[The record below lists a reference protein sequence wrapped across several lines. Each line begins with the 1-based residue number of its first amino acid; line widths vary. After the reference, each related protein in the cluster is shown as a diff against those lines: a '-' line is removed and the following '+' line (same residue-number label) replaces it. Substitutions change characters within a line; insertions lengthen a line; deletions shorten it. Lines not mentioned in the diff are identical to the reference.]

1 MGVSGFIEG
10 FSFLQRTKPRIRF
23 LPYNIQCRNFSSSK
37 ILNGNDSLLPVL
49 IVGAGPVGLVLSIL
63 LNKFGV
69 QCSVLEKNKGF
80 SQHPQAHFINNRTME
95 VFRKLDGLAEEI
107 QRSQPPVNLWRKFIY
122 CTSLTGPILGSVDH
136 MHPKDFE
143 KVVSPISVAHFSQY
157 KLTRILVKML
167 ENLGFGIHTI
177 EDLEGLD
184 PETLRGREI
193 LMGHECVSIDT
204 TDECVT
210 TTVSFSKEGKP
221 LTRKIKSKI
230 LIGAD
235 GAGSA
240 VRKLVGIEL
249 KGEKDLQKLVSVH
262 FWSKELGQYLLNER
276 PGMLFFIFN
285 TESIGVLVAHDL
297 TQGEFILQIPFYPPQ
312 QNLEDFNPEICKKL
326 ILKLVGQELSD
337 IDVIDIKPWV
347 MHAEVAERFVCGN
360 NQIMLCGDAAHRF
373 PPAGGFG
380 MNTGIQDAHNLA
392 WKIASV
398 LKGVAPSSI
407 LTTYETERKPIAV
420 FNTALSV
427 QNFRAAMAV
436 PATLGLD
443 PTVANSVHQVI
454 NKGVGSILPSG
465 MQKAILDGIFSIGRS
480 QLSGLILNE
489 NNPLGSSR
497 LAKLRHIFEEG
508 KSLQLQFPAEDLGFR
523 YLEGALVPDSK
534 DVVPAPEL
542 PSGRRRDYVP
552 CADPGSRLPHMNVK
566 VLSNFPSEETI
577 STHDLVSVDKVEFL
591 LIIAPMEE
599 SYNLARAAFKAAKEY
614 KVSSKVCMLWPADTI
629 TGFHRGSKAKLAPWK
644 NYMDAIE
651 VKRSSD
657 SLSWWRTC
665 QMTEQG
671 AILVRPDEHIAWRS
685 KSRIVGDPYAKMK
698 MVFSTILGF
707 KSTSMEPYLEC
718 LKLQDFEYWSVVL
731 FYA

>member
-1 MGVSGFIEG
+1 MGVSGFIKG
-10 FSFLQRTKPRIRF
+10 FSFLHRTKPRTRF
-23 LPYNIQCRNFSSSK
+23 HPYGYIQWRNFSDSK

-63 LNKFGV
+63 LNKFGIK
-69 QCSVLEKNKGF
+69 CTLLEKNKVF

-107 QRSQPPVNLWRKFIY
+107 QRSQPPVDLWRKFIY
-122 CTSLTGPILGSVDH
+122 CTSLTGSILGSVDH

-167 ENLGFGIHTI
+167 ENLGFGIHS
-177 EDLEGLD
+177 LEG
-184 PETLRGREI
+184 PEGLHPEPLRGREI

-210 TTVSFSKEGKP
+210 ATVSFSKEGKL
-221 LTRKIKSKI
+221 LTRKIQSKI

-235 GAGSA
+235 GAGST

-262 FWSKELGQYLLNER
+262 FWSKELGQYLLNKR

-285 TESIGVLVAHDL
+285 TEAIGVLVAHDL
-297 TQGEFILQIPFYPPQ
+297 TQGEFVLQIPFYPPQ
-312 QNLEDFNPEICKKL
+312 QNLEDFSPEDATFCRYARI
-326 ILKLVGQELSD
+326 
-337 IDVIDIKPWV
+337 
-347 MHAEVAERFVCGN
+347 AERFVCGN

-392 WKIASV
+392 WKIAS
-398 LKGVAPSSI
+398 LMKGVAPSSI
-407 LTTYETERKPIAV
+407 LATYETERKPIAV

-465 MQKAILDGIFSIGRS
+465 MQKVILDGIFSIGRT

-534 DVVPAPEL
+534 DVASALEL
-542 PSGRRRDYVP
+542 PTGRRRDYVP
-552 CADPGSRLPHMNVK
+552 CADPGSRLPHMNVR
-566 VLSNFPSEETI
+566 VLSDFPSEETI

-591 LIIAPMEE
+591 LIIAPVEE
-599 SYNLARAAFKAAKEY
+599 SYNLAQAAFKAAEEY
-614 KVSSKVCMLWPADTI
+614 KVSTKVCVLWPADTV
-629 TGFHRGSKAKLAPWK
+629 TGFQPGSKAKLPWK
-644 NYMDAIE
+644 NYTDVIE
-651 VKRSSD
+651 VKSSSD

-665 QMTEQG
+665 QMTERG

-685 KSRIVGDPYAKMK
+685 KSSIVGDPYAKMN

-707 KSTSMEPYLEC
+707 KSQPIQETVS
-718 LKLQDFEYWSVVL
+718 
-731 FYA
+731 

>member
-1 MGVSGFIEG
+1 MGVSGFIKG
-10 FSFLQRTKPRIRF
+10 FNFLHRNKPRIRF
-23 LPYNIQCRNFSSSK
+23 HPYGYIQWRNFSDSK
-37 ILNGNDSLLPVL
+37 ILNGHDSLLPVL

-69 QCSVLEKNKGF
+69 KCTVLEKNKGF
-80 SQHPQAHFINNRTME
+80 SKHPQAHFINNRTME

-107 QRSQPPVNLWRKFIY
+107 QRSQPPVDLWRKFIY
-122 CTSLTGPILGSVDH
+122 CTSLTGSVLGSVDH

-157 KLTRILVKML
+157 KLTRKLVKML
-167 ENLGFGIHTI
+167 ENVGFRVHTL
-177 EDLEGLD
+177 EGPEGLD
-184 PETLRGREI
+184 PEPLKGREI

-210 TTVSFSKEGKP
+210 ATVSFYKEGKL
-221 LTRKIKSKI
+221 LTRKIQSKI

-262 FWSKELGQYLLNER
+262 FWSKELGQYLLYKR

-285 TESIGVLVAHDL
+285 TEAIGVLVAHDL
-297 TQGEFILQIPFYPPQ
+297 TQGEFVLQIPFYPPQ
-312 QNLEDFNPEICKKL
+312 QNLEDFSPEICKKL
-326 ILKLVGQELSD
+326 ILKMVGQELSD

-347 MHAEVAERFVCGN
+347 MHAEVAERYVCGN

-392 WKIASV
+392 WKIAS
-398 LKGVAPSSI
+398 LLEGVAPSSI
-407 LTTYETERKPIAV
+407 LATYETERKPVAE

-443 PTVANSVHQVI
+443 PTIANSVHQVI

-489 NNPLGSSR
+489 SNPLGSSR

-508 KSLQLQFPAEDLGFR
+508 KSLQLKFPAEDLGFR
-523 YLEGALVPDSK
+523 YLEGALVPDNK
-534 DVVPAPEL
+534 DVVSAPEL
-542 PSGRRRDYVP
+542 PTGRRRDYVP
-552 CADPGSRLPHMNVK
+552 CADPGSRLPHMNVR

-591 LIIAPMEE
+591 LIIAPVEE
-599 SYNLARAAFKAAKEY
+599 SYNLARSAFKAAEEY
-614 KVSSKVCMLWPADTI
+614 KVSTKVCVLWPADTV
-629 TGFHRGSKAKLAPWK
+629 TGSQPGSKAKLAPWK
-644 NYMDAIE
+644 NYTDVIE
-651 VKRSSD
+651 VKTSSD

-685 KSRIVGDPYAKMK
+685 KSNIVGDTYAKMK

-707 KSTSMEPYLEC
+707 KSTNIGIEDS
-718 LKLQDFEYWSVVL
+718 KT
-731 FYA
+731 

>member
-1 MGVSGFIEG
+1 MGVSGFIKG
-10 FSFLQRTKPRIRF
+10 FNFPHGTKPIIRF
-23 LPYNIQCRNFSSSK
+23 HPYNIQCRSLSSSK
-37 ILNGNDSLLPVL
+37 ILSGNDSLLPVL

-63 LNKFGV
+63 LNKF
-69 QCSVLEKNKGF
+69 
-80 SQHPQAHFINNRTME
+80 
-95 VFRKLDGLAEEI
+95 
-107 QRSQPPVNLWRKFIY
+107 
-122 CTSLTGPILGSVDH
+122 
-136 MHPKDFE
+136 DFE

-167 ENLGFGIHTI
+167 ENLGFGIHTL
-177 EDLEGLD
+177 EDLEGLG
-184 PETLRGREI
+184 PEPLRGREI
-193 LMGHECVSIDT
+193 LMGMSVS
-204 TDECVT
+204 
-210 TTVSFSKEGKP
+210 P
-221 LTRKIKSKI
+221 LTQLMNVLPQLFLFPRKH
-230 LIGAD
+230 
-235 GAGSA
+235 
-240 VRKLVGIEL
+240 VGIEL

-276 PGMLFFIFN
+276 HGMLFFIFN
-285 TESIGVLVAHDL
+285 TEAIGVLVAHDL

-312 QNLEDFNPEICKKL
+312 QNLEDFSPEICKKL

-392 WKIASV
+392 WKIASL

-407 LTTYETERKPIAV
+407 LATYETERKPIAV

-427 QNFRAAMAV
+427 QNFRAAMVV

-443 PTVANSVHQVI
+443 PAVANSVHQVI

-465 MQKAILDGIFSIGRS
+465 MQKAILDGIFSVGRS

-497 LAKLRHIFEEG
+497 LAKLKHIFEEG
-508 KSLQLQFPAEDLGFR
+508 KSLQLHFPAEDLGFR

-542 PSGRRRDYVP
+542 PTGRRRDYVP
-552 CADPGSRLPHMNVK
+552 CADPGSRLPHMNVR
-566 VLSNFPSEETI
+566 VLSNSPSEKTI

-591 LIIAPMEE
+591 LIIAPVEE
-599 SYNLARAAFKAAKEY
+599 SYNLVRAAFKAAEEY
-614 KVSSKVCMLWPADTI
+614 KVSAKVCVLWPADTV
-629 TGFHRGSKAKLAPWK
+629 TGFQCGSEAKLAPWK

-651 VKRSSD
+651 VKMSSD

-665 QMTEQG
+665 QLTGQG
-671 AILVRPDEHIAWRS
+671 AILVRLDEHVAWRS
-685 KSRIVGDPYAKMK
+685 KSSIVGDPYAKMK
-698 MVFSTILGF
+698 TVFSTILGF
-707 KSTSMEPYLEC
+707 KSTNIEDHILNG
-718 LKLQDFEYWSVVL
+718 
-731 FYA
+731 

>member
-1 MGVSGFIEG
+1 MGVSGFIKG
-10 FSFLQRTKPRIRF
+10 FNLLHRTKPRIR
-23 LPYNIQCRNFSSSK
+23 LHPYGYIQRRDFSDTK
-37 ILNGNDSLLPVL
+37 ILNSNDSLLPVL
-49 IVGAGPVGLVLSIL
+49 IVGAGPVGLVLSVL
-63 LNKFGV
+63 LAKFGIK
-69 QCSVLEKNKGF
+69 CTVLEKNKGF
-80 SQHPQAHFINNRTME
+80 SKHPQAHFINNRTME

-107 QRSQPPVNLWRKFIY
+107 QRSQPPLDLWRKFIY
-122 CTSLTGPILGSVDH
+122 CTSLTGSILGSVDH
-136 MHPKDFE
+136 MHPQDFE
-143 KVVSPISVAHFSQY
+143 KIVSPISVAHFSQY
-157 KLTRILVKML
+157 KLTRLLVKLL
-167 ENLGFGIHTI
+167 ENLGFGIHT
-177 EDLEGLD
+177 LEGPDSLD
-184 PETLRGREI
+184 HEPLRGGEI
-193 LMGHECVSIDT
+193 LMGYECVSIDT

-210 TTVSFSKEGKP
+210 ATVSFSKEGKL
-221 LTRKIKSKI
+221 LTRKIQSKI

-235 GAGSA
+235 GAGSM
-240 VRKLVGIEL
+240 VRKLVGIDL

-262 FWSKELGQYLLNER
+262 FWSKDLGRYLLNER

-285 TESIGVLVAHDL
+285 TEVIGVLVAHDL
-297 TQGEFILQIPFYPPQ
+297 TQGEFVLQIPFYPPQ
-312 QNLEDFNPEICKKL
+312 QNLEDFSPEICKKL

-347 MHAEVAERFVCGN
+347 MHAEVADRFVCGN

-392 WKIASV
+392 WKIAS
-398 LKGVAPSSI
+398 LLNGVAPTSI
-407 LTTYETERKPIAV
+407 LATYETERKPIAV

-454 NKGVGSILPSG
+454 NKGFGYILPSG

-480 QLSGLILNE
+480 QLSEFILNE

-523 YLEGALVPDSK
+523 YLEGALVPDGD

-542 PSGRRRDYVP
+542 PTGRRRDYVP

-577 STHDLVSVDKVEFL
+577 STLDLVSENKVEFL

-599 SYNLARAAFKAAKEY
+599 SYNLAQAAFKVAEEY
-614 KVSSKVCMLWPADTI
+614 KVSTKVCILWPADTV
-629 TGFHRGSKAKLAPWK
+629 TRVQPGSKAKLAPWK
-644 NYMDAIE
+644 NYIDVIE
-651 VKRSSD
+651 VKRSLD
-657 SLSWWRTC
+657 SSSWWSTC

-685 KSRIVGDPYAKMK
+685 KSRAVGDLYSKMK
-698 MVFSTILGF
+698 IVFSTVLGF
-707 KSTSMEPYLEC
+707 ESMN
-718 LKLQDFEYWSVVL
+718 S
-731 FYA
+731 